1 MLDSETIACCPPRM
15 MHAVGPK
22 KKSKAQ
28 KEAER
33 LQAEEEERKAEIL
46 RVKREAE
53 RVRKEAEDAKRLKEE
68 QVYLCTFYCGID
80 PCRLYAVF
88 RHVHGLHVILSELYE
103 VVRCFGVCRCFSCVS
118 LYKNFVRVFF
128 STNTKILKSLKVFW
142 LCIELLGFNVLF
154 PDAWCMQIAERTEE
168 LERLAYELQEAQD
181 QVNSIWIENLLQ

>member
-68 QVYLCTFYCGID
+68 QVCALFTVVSTHVDYMQCLGMCT
-80 PCRLYAVF
+80 A
-88 RHVHGLHVILSELYE
+88 
-103 VVRCFGVCRCFSCVS
+103 
-118 LYKNFVRVFF
+118 
-128 STNTKILKSLKVFW
+128 
-142 LCIELLGFNVLF
+142 
-154 PDAWCMQIAERTEE
+154 CM
-168 LERLAYELQEAQD
+168 
-181 QVNSIWIENLLQ
+181 